1 MKNITLLEQLT
12 AIPSEDFCSIHHEGR
27 RISGRCIDLFFH
39 PEIVPLAFIEVK
51 KIKSNLNDFEIFLIT
66 SSRS

>member
-12 AIPSEDFCSIHHEGR
+12 AIPSENFCTVHHDGR
-27 RISGRCIDLFFH
+27 IITERCIDLFFH
-39 PEIVPLAFIEVK
+39 PDILPLAFIEVK